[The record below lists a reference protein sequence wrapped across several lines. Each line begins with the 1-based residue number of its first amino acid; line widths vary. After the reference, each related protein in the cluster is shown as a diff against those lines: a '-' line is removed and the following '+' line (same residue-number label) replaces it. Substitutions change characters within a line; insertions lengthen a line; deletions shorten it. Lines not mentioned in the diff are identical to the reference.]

1 MRFAAFTLL
10 IATMVAEYVAL
21 PLHPPPIPLDQCQ
34 GFSFFLKKKR
44 KFTSVVNYFS
54 RSAIPCPHHHHP
66 HHHLTVLPL
75 KKRKPS
81 LTYQNHYRSYA
92 DLHNVAVCVTGRKLS
107 TFGGTPFSPSMTYYE
122 NYEVL
127 VPATECACGYYF
139 NRKTGTK
146 QWDRCPDCTFVSP
159 SSLLSSPTNN
169 NNLAFSQERALAMSI
184 HLGEKNWDADG
195 LLSLGRQ

>member
-34 GFSFFLKKKR
+34 GFSFFFLKRKKKVHIGR
-44 KFTSVVNYFS
+44 QLLLQISDTLPTSS
-54 RSAIPCPHHHHP
+54 PSSSPSHRASM
-66 HHHLTVLPL
+66 
-75 KKRKPS
+75 KQRKPS
-81 LTYQNHYRSYA
+81 LTYQKHYRSYA

-159 SSLLSSPTNN
+159 SSLLSSPTKNN
-169 NNLAFSQERALAMSI
+169 TLAFFQERARHVDPFGKRIRMLTGSC
-184 HLGEKNWDADG
+184 L
-195 LLSLGRQ
+195 